1 MTAVSSGLSGWF
13 DDTAN
18 RLRVTTLPASLRSS
32 VRTFAIALHAAKQA
46 TTPPPLLRYP
56 GKGSG
61 KSSLRTGVRRPSP
74 ASIYLLASAFGR
86 SAAAFVMN
94 RLLNVELPAPMP
106 VSRTPFLMSR
116 SITKPTTASAAA
128 KPSVRSKDRDPVASG
143 MRDAAFNRSASFNYF
158 LSDRFEC
165 GVALRGTEV
174 KSIREGKAN
183 LKDAY
188 GLLKDGE
195 CFLLNA
201 HIGPFSHGNTMNHES
216 LRTRK
221 LLLHRREIARL
232 EGLTKQKGYT
242 LIPVKLY
249 FRHGRVK
256 CELALA
262 KGKQDW
268 DKRETERNREADRE
282 AKAAIARSQRR

>member
-1 MTAVSSGLSGWF
+1 MPRSLSNPTIPSTTAK
-13 DDTAN
+13 
-18 RLRVTTLPASLRSS
+18 P
-32 VRTFAIALHAAKQA
+32 AAKV
-46 TTPPPLLRYP
+46 
-56 GKGSG
+56 K
-61 KSSLRTGVRRPSP
+61 
-74 ASIYLLASAFGR
+74 
-86 SAAAFVMN
+86 
-94 RLLNVELPAPMP
+94 E
-106 VSRTPFLMSR
+106 
-116 SITKPTTASAAA
+116 
-128 KPSVRSKDRDPVASG
+128 RDPVAAG
-143 MRDAAFNRSASFNYF
+143 LRDAAFNRSASFHYF
-158 LSDRFEC
+158 LADRFEC
-165 GVALRGTEV
+165 GIALRGTEV

-201 HIGPFSHGNTMNHES
+201 HIGPFSHGNAMNHES

-221 LLLHRREIARL
+221 LLLHKREIAKL

-242 LIPVKLY
+242 LIPVKFY
-249 FRHGRVK
+249 FRDGRVK

-282 AKAAIARSQRR
+282 AKAAIARAQRR